1 MSTAVRSSWGARSAM
16 TLFLASGAVL
26 CVDGLTL
33 LELKTSVEMTRA
45 SSVSAAATQ
54 RVRGIS

>member
-1 MSTAVRSSWGARSAM
+1 M

-45 SSVSAAATQ
+45 SSVSAAAMQ